1 MKALLITAV
10 LSALAAQLDTMPL
23 DPESRIWVS
32 GTSSVKAFRCEAKK
46 IDATI
51 MPGAGSTATLPIAN
65 LVQSATVVVPIE
77 NLDCNN
83 GTMNGHMR
91 KALKA
96 EENPK
101 LTWTMTNYTIDASGA
116 IVLNGKLGIAG
127 KELPVEFRGTAQDES
142 DGRVRVV
149 ASKEIKMT
157 EWGVKPPSL
166 MLGSMKVHDPVTIGI
181 DVVVKR

>member
-10 LSALAAQLDTMPL
+10 LTAFAGQLEMPL
-23 DPESRIWVS
+23 EPGSRIWVS
-32 GTSSVKAFRCEAKK
+32 GTSSVKAFRCEAKQ

-51 MPGAGSTATLPIAN
+51 TPGAGSTANLPVAS
-65 LVQSATVVVPIE
+65 LVASATVVVPIE
-77 NLDCNN
+77 TLDCSN

-96 EENPK
+96 EQNPK
-101 LTWTMTNYTIDASGA
+101 LIWTMTDYAVDPSGQ
-116 IVLNGKLGIAG
+116 IVLNGKLTIAG
-127 KELPVEFRGTAQDES
+127 KELPIEFRGTAQEEA
-142 DGRVRVV
+142 DGRVRVT

-157 EWGVKPPSL
+157 DWGVKPPSL

-181 DVVVKR
+181 DVLVKR